1 MRISTTAASLIYC
14 SCLVANWNRQK
25 KAAMIS
31 GMALFLKTYEAEL
44 DDYVFVQRLS
54 PVTAEEIIRRSRTDF
69 STNKVAL
76 RVGRVILSKY
86 NKAHGTK
93 LPYRFAG

>member
-1 MRISTTAASLIYC
+1 MNPKDNP
-14 SCLVANWNRQK
+14 V
-25 KAAMIS
+25 MP
-31 GMALFLKTYEAEL
+31 E
-44 DDYVFVQRLS
+44 S
-54 PVTAEEIIRRSRTDF
+54 PHYGVPTSKEKLNAEEIIRRSRTDF